1 MKELD
6 TYLDLCTQV
15 YELSKPKV
23 PEADY
28 NFYKSYLQD
37 AKGKILEPMCGTGRF
52 LLPFLQD
59 GFDIQGFDA
68 SHNML
73 NSLNEKAKQLG
84 VSPTVW
90 HGYVEQVKQDSS
102 FSLSFIPS
110 GSFGLLIDESVAN
123 NALKSFY
130 NILDSGGVLV
140 FEAETLKAIPE
151 KFGVPRSS
159 VYKKNDGSM
168 ILATFFDVPPE
179 NNVGTSICRYELVIG
194 NQTTQTEIEEFKVRM
209 YDPEKLVKTLKNIGF
224 SNVTLRKCFD
234 RGLSPDD
241 TDEVVVYECRK

>member
-6 TYLDLCTQV
+6 TYLNLCTQV

-28 NFYKSYLQD
+28 NFYKSYLQE

-68 SHNML
+68 SQNML
-73 NSLNEKAKQLG
+73 NSLDEKAKQLG
-84 VSPTVW
+84 VSPNVW
-90 HGYVEQVKQDSS
+90 HGYVEQIKQDSS
-102 FSLSFIPS
+102 FSLIFIPS
-110 GSFGLLIDESVAN
+110 GSFGLLIDETVAN
-123 NALKSFY
+123 SALKSFY
-130 NILDSGGVLV
+130 NILEPGGVLV
-140 FEAETLKAIPE
+140 FEAETLKSIPE

-159 VYKKNDGSM
+159 VYKRKDGDM

-179 NNVGTSICRYELVIG
+179 NNVGTSICRYELVTG
-194 NQTTQTEIEEFKVRM
+194 NQITKTEIEEFKVRI
-209 YDPEKLVKTLKNIGF
+209 YDPEHLVKILKNIGF
-224 SNVTLRKCFD
+224 SSVNLRKCFD
-234 RGLSPDD
+234 RSVPPDD
-241 TDEVVVYECRK
+241 ADEVVVYECRK